1 MDAERVRMTPPMTND
16 LIERLR
22 GGLVWFPDT
31 DMPDV
36 YATEAAMTEAAAHIE
51 ALAERVRELEGAL
64 ADANIRI
71 CAFAGLWAVQYARE
85 FGLPEGQLAATH
97 YDILENA
104 GARMDD
110 FTRVARQARKDK
122 ENG

>member
-1 MDAERVRMTPPMTND
+1 MTND

-51 ALAERVRELEGAL
+51 ALAGRVRELEGAL
-64 ADANIRI
+64 ADANVSI
-71 CAFAGLWAVQYARE
+71 CAFAGPWAVRYARD
-85 FGLPEGQLAATH
+85 FGLPEGHLTATH
-97 YDILENA
+97 YDILEKA
-104 GARMDD
+104 GARMDS
-110 FTRVARQARKDK
+110 FTRAARQARKDEEQEK
-122 ENG
+122 GDG